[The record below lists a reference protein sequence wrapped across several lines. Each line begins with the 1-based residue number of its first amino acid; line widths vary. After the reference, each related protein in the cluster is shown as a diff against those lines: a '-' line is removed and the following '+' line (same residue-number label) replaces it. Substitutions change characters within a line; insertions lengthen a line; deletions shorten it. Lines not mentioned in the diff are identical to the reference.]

1 VGHGTGKSGYHNGS
15 INAIITFGFTA
26 RRTPGGSLQ
35 YLCIPQNST
44 QFENGLRLNIQY
56 PKVDEP
62 RFKKTAD
69 GKPFYGDVKESILD
83 NALPARG
90 KEADI
95 RLYTDANHA
104 GDKVTQRS

>member
-1 VGHGTGKSGYHNGS
+1 
-15 INAIITFGFTA
+15 
-26 RRTPGGSLQ
+26 
-35 YLCIPQNST
+35 
-44 QFENGLRLNIQY
+44 
-56 PKVDEP
+56 VDEP